1 MNEDELNAIVIRARL
16 EDIKKIK
23 NIIKQLDVEKP
34 QVYVKARIIEIS
46 NDKAKNVG
54 VKYGL
59 SGGKVGSNIL
69 TTMTASLGGPVMA
82 ADPLLASQFKM
93 NDNLKEG
100 LALGAAISLLEG
112 ESAAEVLSEPSILCL
127 NNKESEIY
135 VGKTQSVK
143 TATTVNNGG
152 TANDSF
158 KREDIGLTLKIKP
171 RLSNDNKV
179 TLDIKLTIENV
190 LAVDAQGQPVT
201 TKRTV
206 ETTAIVQDGEM
217 VLLGGLVQS
226 KDTKSVSKIPFLG
239 DIPFLGRLFRDDTVG
254 KEKTTLA
261 VMLTPYILD
270 SSRDLTRLRQELT
283 ELTILQNKFTQRT
296 IDNLNNGNSF
306 MTMDDNE
313 PASREELSK
322 QVVFSQ

>member
-1 MNEDELNAIVIRARL
+1 
-16 EDIKKIK
+16 
-23 NIIKQLDVEKP
+23 
-34 QVYVKARIIEIS
+34 
-46 NDKAKNVG
+46 
-54 VKYGL
+54 
-59 SGGKVGSNIL
+59 
-69 TTMTASLGGPVMA
+69 MTASLGGPIMA
-82 ADPLLASQFKM
+82 ADKSLAEKFKFD
-93 NDNLKEG
+93 DNLKEG

-179 TLDIKLTIENV
+179 TLEIKLTIENI
-190 LAVDAQGQPVT
+190 LALDSQGQPVT

-226 KDTKSVSKIPFLG
+226 KDIKSISKVPFFGSIPL
-239 DIPFLGRLFRDDTVG
+239 LGRLFRSDTSG

-283 ELTILQNKFTQRT
+283 ELTILQNKFTKRT
-296 IDNLNNGNSF
+296 IDNLNNGNSP
-306 MTMDDNE
+306 MTVDGKESLSD
-313 PASREELSK
+313 EELEK